1 MFYIHLLGYD
11 KRFSTLFWYTGKLLD
26 FNRYVFFLNGIF
38 DNISDVKRLN
48 LLYVLCK
55 FTITLNYIV
64 CRTLSLHVNNKLQL
78 GSPPRY
84 NLPLKHLQV

>member
-1 MFYIHLLGYD
+1 MDTTRGSQPFFGTPVNCLILTDMF
-11 KRFSTLFWYTGKLLD
+11 
-26 FNRYVFFLNGIF
+26 FFLNGIF